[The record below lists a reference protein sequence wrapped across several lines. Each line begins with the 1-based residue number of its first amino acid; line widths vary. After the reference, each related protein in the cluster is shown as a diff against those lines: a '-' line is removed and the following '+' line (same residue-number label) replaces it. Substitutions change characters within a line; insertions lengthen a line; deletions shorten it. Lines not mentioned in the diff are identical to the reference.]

1 MTAVTQTET
10 TPSANVSLFRIA
22 FAVFLTYM
30 TVGLPL
36 PVIPLFVHQELGYGN
51 TMVGIAVGIQFLATV
66 LTRGYAGRLADQHG
80 AKRSALQGMFACG
93 LAGGAWLLAA
103 LLPVDAAYKFALLVL
118 GRLILGFGESQLLT
132 GTLTWGMGLVGPAR
146 SGKVMS
152 WNGMAIYGALA
163 AGAPLG
169 LLINSQFGFAALAA
183 TTMALPLAAWAFNGS
198 VRKVPA
204 HKGERPS
211 LWSVVGQIWQPGLG
225 LALQGVGFA
234 VIGTFVSLYFMSR
247 GWAMAGFTLTAFGG
261 AFVLMRVFFGWM
273 PDRFGGVKVAVA
285 SLVIETIGLLLLW
298 NAPVASVALLGA
310 ALTGCGCSLIFPAL
324 GVEVVKRVA
333 PQVRGTAL
341 GGYAAF
347 QDISYGV
354 TGPLAGVSHLV
365 WLSVRLPGRCGF
377 RGGGDRGDAGGVS
390 QNVSRCCRVAAAPY
404 PAYGSSRC
412 RPGKAQR
419 HRAKYQATS
428 QKIASAISNAINI
441 NPGRAESVLKVSTTG
456 ANSGL

>member
-1 MTAVTQTET
+1 MTAITSAQN
-10 TPSANVSLFRIA
+10 TPPANIPLFRIA

-66 LTRGYAGRLADQHG
+66 LTRGYAGRLADQFG
-80 AKRSALQGMFACG
+80 AKRSALQGMLACG
-93 LAGGAWLLAA
+93 LAGVAWLLAA
-103 LLPVDAAYKFALLVL
+103 LLPVSAPVQFALLIV
-118 GRLILGFGESQLLT
+118 GRLMLGFGESQLLT

-163 AGAPLG
+163 VGAPLG
-169 LLINSQFGFAALAA
+169 LFIHSHYGFAVLAA
-183 TTMALPLAAWAFNGS
+183 TTILLPLLALLFNGT

-204 HKGERPS
+204 HAGERPS
-211 LWSVVGQIWQPGLG
+211 LLSVIGLIWKPGLG

-234 VIGTFVSLYFMSR
+234 VIGTFVSLYFVSH
-247 GWAMAGFTLTAFGG
+247 GWALAGFTLTAFGG
-261 AFVLMRVFFGWM
+261 AFVLMRVLFGWM
-273 PDRFGGVKVAVA
+273 PDRFGGVNVAIV
-285 SLVIETIGLLLLW
+285 SLLVEAAGLLLLW
-298 NAPVASVALLGA
+298 LAPVEGMALLGA

-324 GVEVVKRVA
+324 GVEVVKRVP

-354 TGPLAGVSHLV
+354 TGPLAGL
-365 WLSVRLPGRCGF
+365 L
-377 RGGGDRGDAGGVS
+377 AT
-390 QNVSRCCRVAAAPY
+390 
-404 PAYGSSRC
+404 AYGYPSVFLAGAVSALAGVAVTLAAFR
-412 RPGKAQR
+412 R
-419 HRAKYQATS
+419 RAGQ
-428 QKIASAISNAINI
+428 
-441 NPGRAESVLKVSTTG
+441 
-456 ANSGL
+456 

>member
-10 TPSANVSLFRIA
+10 TSSANVSLFRIA

-103 LLPVDAAYKFALLVL
+103 VLPVDAAYKFALLVL

-183 TTMALPLAAWAFNGS
+183 TTMALPLLAWAFNGS

-285 SLVIETIGLLLLW
+285 SLAIETIGLLLLW
-298 NAPVASVALLGA
+298 N
-310 ALTGCGCSLIFPAL
+310 CLIF
-324 GVEVVKRVA
+324 
-333 PQVRGTAL
+333 
-341 GGYAAF
+341 
-347 QDISYGV
+347 
-354 TGPLAGVSHLV
+354 
-365 WLSVRLPGRCGF
+365 
-377 RGGGDRGDAGGVS
+377 
-390 QNVSRCCRVAAAPY
+390 
-404 PAYGSSRC
+404 
-412 RPGKAQR
+412 
-419 HRAKYQATS
+419 TS
-428 QKIASAISNAINI
+428 
-441 NPGRAESVLKVSTTG
+441 
-456 ANSGL
+456 